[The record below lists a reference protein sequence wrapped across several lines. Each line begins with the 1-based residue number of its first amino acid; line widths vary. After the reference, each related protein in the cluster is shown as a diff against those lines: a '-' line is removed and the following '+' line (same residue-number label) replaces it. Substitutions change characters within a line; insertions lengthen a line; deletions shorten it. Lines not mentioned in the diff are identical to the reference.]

1 MLATITTCISVRNV
15 NWSKIAVESYKLYC
29 RYFQIISIICISAE
43 KITFFIYER
52 DADVALNRER
62 KIRGFTIKTI
72 KRIIFLKL
80 IVLDVSSAILYV
92 TIKLSHSFF
101 YREIKK
107 RACKIVSSKFD
118 DAVSLFFSLARSLR
132 HSRSIK
138 RGVRFDNNPA
148 HNLTWKVNNSRT
160 MSRFPPIVV
169 ALSRGQNSSVQL
181 NGPGLIIESRNVRA
195 IRSLP
200 WTRA

>member
-1 MLATITTCISVRNV
+1 MLATITTCISVRTV

-29 RYFQIISIICISAE
+29 RYFQIISIICISAENTASE

-80 IVLDVSSAILYV
+80 IILDVLSAILYV

-107 RACKIVSSKFD
+107 RACKVVSSKFD
-118 DAVSLFFSLARSLR
+118 DAVSLFFFSRQKFETLAFDQTRST
-132 HSRSIK
+132 I
-138 RGVRFDNNPA
+138 
-148 HNLTWKVNNSRT
+148 
-160 MSRFPPIVV
+160 
-169 ALSRGQNSSVQL
+169 
-181 NGPGLIIESRNVRA
+181 
-195 IRSLP
+195 
-200 WTRA
+200 